1 MVPCLFEICQ
11 IWWGFVTFE
20 LHTAYCWCFFL
31 TSFSIN
37 GKLNKCSVFFSF
49 PCDLGSTLTVWRK
62 SPSARKSLLVFLVL
76 KFCNYRYVWN
86 IYVLLCENRFRLH
99 GSQLQF
105 AVECIFP
112 SVAFN
117 TATQTLFQY
126 WYLGEFW
133 SEIISMKFAS
143 RTFVI

>member
-49 PCDLGSTLTVWRK
+49 PCDLGSTLTTEAMSTLIDERTSPYHWDYKTVWRK
-62 SPSARKSLLVFLVL
+62 SPSARKSLLVFLIL
-76 KFCNYRYVWN
+76 KFRNYRYVWN
-86 IYVLLCENRFRLH
+86 ISVLLCGNRFRLH
-99 GSQLQF
+99 GSWVHISVGSIQYGNAD
-105 AVECIFP
+105 AV
-112 SVAFN
+112 SV
-117 TATQTLFQY
+117 
-126 WYLGEFW
+126 
-133 SEIISMKFAS
+133 
-143 RTFVI
+143 FVS